1 MEILMIVVFLI
12 GYSSIAMEHPLK
24 VNKAAS
30 ALLLCAILWTIYVL
44 NAEPILLASS
54 EFIEHFNLSSLG
66 DAVASLPDLHE
77 KVIKYVTE
85 VQIIEGLGD
94 VASTL
99 FFLMGAMTIVEL
111 IDAHRGFSIITDR
124 ITTQDKKKLLWMLS
138 FITFFMSAVLDNLT
152 TTIVM
157 VMLLRKLVAD
167 KSERWRFACLIV
179 IAANAGGAFSPIGD
193 VTTIMLW
200 VKGNITTA
208 GVIPNLFI
216 PSLFAMIIP
225 LMIET
230 ITIKGD
236 VVAPKNANN
245 SANTADIITDK
256 ERKTIF
262 ILGIGALVFVPIFK
276 TITHLPPFIGVLFG
290 LGVLWVYTELLY
302 HNKKQ
307 VPENAK
313 ARISVVLKKVDFT
326 TILFFLGILMAVNAL
341 QCAGILAELADFL
354 DKTVGNPY
362 LIDIIIGVLSSI
374 VDNVPLVAGCMGM
387 YDVTATG
394 VFATDGVFWMFLAYC
409 AGVGGSILIIGSAAG
424 VVVMGLEKV
433 DFGWYLKNI
442 SLLALIGYLSGAGFF
457 ILQEEVIR
465 PLFGL

>member
-1 MEILMIVVFLI
+1 MEILMIAVFII
-12 GYSSIAMEHPLK
+12 GYASIAMEHPLK

-30 ALLLCAILWTIYVL
+30 ALLLCAFLWTIYVF

-54 EFIEHFNLSSLG
+54 EFLNHFNLSNLG
-66 DAVASLPDLHE
+66 DAVNALPDLHE

-111 IDAHRGFSIITDR
+111 IDAHRGFSIITDK
-124 ITTQDKKKLLWMLS
+124 IATKNKKKLLWMLS

-167 KSERWRFACLIV
+167 KAERWKFACMIV

-208 GVIPNLFI
+208 GVIPNLLI
-216 PSLFAMIIP
+216 PSILAMLIP
-225 LMIET
+225 LLIES
-230 ITIKGD
+230 ISVKGE
-236 VVAPKNANN
+236 VEAPKMANGQ
-245 SANTADIITDK
+245 SATTDIVTEK

-262 ILGIGALVFVPIFK
+262 FMGIGALVFVPIFK
-276 TITHLPPFIGVLFG
+276 TITHLPPFIGVLLG

-302 HNKKQ
+302 HKKKQ
-307 VPENAK
+307 VPENEK
-313 ARISVVLKKVDFT
+313 ARINVVLKKVDFT

-341 QCAGILAELADFL
+341 QCAGILRELATFL
-354 DKTVGNPY
+354 DQSVGNPY

-374 VDNVPLVAGCMGM
+374 VDNVPLVAGSMGM
-387 YDVTATG
+387 YDITATG
-394 VFATDGVFWMFLAYC
+394 PMATDGVFWLFLAYC

-442 SLLALIGYLSGAGFF
+442 SLLALAGYLSGAGFF
-457 ILQEEVIR
+457 VLQEEIIK
-465 PLFGL
+465 PLFGM

>member
-1 MEILMIVVFLI
+1 MEILMIAVFII
-12 GYSSIAMEHPLK
+12 GYASIAMEHPLK

-30 ALLLCAILWTIYVL
+30 ALLLCAILWTIYVF

-54 EFIEHFNLSSLG
+54 EFLSHFNLSNIG
-66 DAVASLPDLHE
+66 DAVSALPDLHE

-111 IDAHRGFSIITDR
+111 IDAHRGFSIITNK
-124 ITTQDKKKLLWMLS
+124 ITTKNKKQLLWMLS

-167 KSERWRFACLIV
+167 KAERWKFACMIV

-200 VKGNITTA
+200 VKGNVTTA
-208 GVIPNLFI
+208 GVIPNLLI
-216 PSLFAMIIP
+216 PSLIAMVIP
-225 LMIET
+225 LLIES
-230 ITIKGD
+230 ISIKGE
-236 VVAPKNANN
+236 VVAPKTSGTQA
-245 SANTADIITDK
+245 ATMDVVTER
-256 ERKTIF
+256 ERKAIF
-262 ILGIGALVFVPIFK
+262 FLGIGALVFVPIFK

-302 HNKKQ
+302 HKKKQ
-307 VPENAK
+307 IPENEK
-313 ARISVVLKKVDFT
+313 ARINVVLKKVDFT

-341 QCAGILAELADFL
+341 QCAGILRELATFL
-354 DKTVGNPY
+354 DESVGNPY
-362 LIDIIIGVLSSI
+362 IIDIIIGVLSSI
-374 VDNVPLVAGCMGM
+374 VDNVPLVAGSMGM
-387 YDVTATG
+387 YDIAPTG
-394 VFATDGVFWMFLAYC
+394 DFAADGIFWLFLAYC

-442 SLLALIGYLSGAGFF
+442 SLLALAGYLSGAGFY
-457 ILQEEVIR
+457 ILQEAVIR
-465 PLFGL
+465 PLLGI